1 MIQDAI
7 RDLATGASLGFERA
21 HDAMAEIMDA
31 QATPAQI
38 GAFLMGLRVKGEG
51 PDEIA
56 GMATAMRERCVR
68 IRSREDG
75 RVVDL
80 CGTGGARVTTFNVST
95 IAMFVVAAARVGVAE
110 HGNRAITSRSGSSD
124 LLEALGGRVEVDPS
138 GVERLRT
145 AHASGSVLA
154 PRC

>member
-1 MIQDAI
+1 MIRDAI

-38 GAFLMGLRVKGEG
+38 GAFLMGLRMKGDG

-56 GMATAMRERCVR
+56 GMARPMRERCGR

-80 CGTGGARVTTFNVST
+80 CAAGGARVTTLNVPT
-95 IAMFVVAAARVGVAE
+95 IAMFVVAPA
-110 HGNRAITSRSGSSD
+110 
-124 LLEALGGRVEVDPS
+124 
-138 GVERLRT
+138 
-145 AHASGSVLA
+145 
-154 PRC
+154 

>member
-21 HDAMAEIMDA
+21 QDAMAEIMDA
-31 QATPAQI
+31 QAPPAQI
-38 GAFLMGLRVKGEG
+38 GAFLMGLRMKGEG

-75 RVVDL
+75 RVVY
-80 CGTGGARVTTFNVST
+80 FFFS
-95 IAMFVVAAARVGVAE
+95 
-110 HGNRAITSRSGSSD
+110 SRRRHTRFDCDWSSD
-124 LLEALGGRVEVDPS
+124 VCSSD
-138 GVERLRT
+138 
-145 AHASGSVLA
+145 
-154 PRC
+154 

>member
-1 MIQDAI
+1 MIRDAI
-7 RDLATGASLGFERA
+7 GDLATGASLGFERA

-38 GAFLMGLRVKGEG
+38 GAFLMGLRMKGEG

-80 CGTGGARVTTFNVST
+80 CGTGGARVTKFNVST
-95 IAMFVVAAARVGVAE
+95 LAMIVVAAAGVRGA
-110 HGNRAITSRSGSSD
+110 RAGKPAVTRRRGGGD
-124 LLEALGGRVEVDPS
+124 LLE
-138 GVERLRT
+138 
-145 AHASGSVLA
+145 
-154 PRC
+154 